1 MAFDFLF
8 GSAVLI
14 GCFSYLLYS
23 LVRALLRTRLPWRRT
38 NRHA

>member
-14 GCFSYLLYS
+14 GYSSYLVYG
-23 LVRALLRTRLPWRRT
+23 LVRGIMRHDLSFRRIHT
-38 NRHA
+38 ST